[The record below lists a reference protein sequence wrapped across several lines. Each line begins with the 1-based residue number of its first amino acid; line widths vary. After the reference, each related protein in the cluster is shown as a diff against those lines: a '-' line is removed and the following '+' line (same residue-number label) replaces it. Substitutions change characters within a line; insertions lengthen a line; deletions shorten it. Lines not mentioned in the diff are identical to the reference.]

1 MLSSQEWINNGYR
14 GIEMAVVLKLAGL
27 SWREL
32 FLATC
37 RGAARANIM
46 NRAAELAFWFLLGFF
61 PMLVSVTGMAAMIGS
76 APGSQGVLMRHV
88 GEVLPSAASKLVRQV
103 LQQTTGT
110 GVAWLSLLFA
120 LWSSASATA
129 GLIDT
134 LNAIYGLK
142 DRRPWWKARL
152 VAVCLAI
159 AMGALLTAALIV
171 VAYVPLILHKIAPG
185 SAILSVW
192 KIAQWPGAAFLIIMA
207 LLSIYRFAPN
217 IQEQE
222 WKWLLPGSILA
233 AAIWMAVSV
242 LFKLY
247 VRQFSHFGV
256 LYGSLGALV
265 ILMFWFYLSGAAILA
280 GGELNAILE
289 DAAAKQR
296 VPGAKRR
303 GQRSLAQMHDQNSVK
318 L

>member
-1 MLSSQEWINNGYR
+1 
-14 GIEMAVVLKLAGL
+14 
-27 SWREL
+27 
-32 FLATC
+32 
-37 RGAARANIM
+37 
-46 NRAAELAFWFLLGFF
+46 
-61 PMLVSVTGMAAMIGS
+61 
-76 APGSQGVLMRHV
+76 
-88 GEVLPSAASKLVRQV
+88 V

-142 DRRPWWKARL
+142 ERRPWWKARL
-152 VAVCLAI
+152 VAVCLAM
-159 AMGALLTAALIV
+159 ATGALLTAALIV
-171 VAYVPLILHKIAPG
+171 VAYVPLILDRIAPG
-185 SAILSVW
+185 SAILSAW
-192 KIAQWPGAAFLIIMA
+192 KIVQWPGAAFLIIMA
-207 LLSIYRFAPN
+207 LLGIYRFAPN

-233 AAIWMAVSV
+233 ATIWMAVSV

-303 GQRSLAQMHDQNSVK
+303 GQRSLAQMHDQNAAQ

>member
-1 MLSSQEWINNGYR
+1 MVFRFSDRRTYRYSQRHLWPERKKALVEGSPGCRLPCDGR
-14 GIEMAVVLKLAGL
+14 G
-27 SWREL
+27 
-32 FLATC
+32 
-37 RGAARANIM
+37 GAAYHR
-46 NRAAELAFWFLLGFF
+46 F
-61 PMLVSVTGMAAMIGS
+61 
-76 APGSQGVLMRHV
+76 
-88 GEVLPSAASKLVRQV
+88 
-103 LQQTTGT
+103 
-110 GVAWLSLLFA
+110 
-120 LWSSASATA
+120 
-129 GLIDT
+129 D
-134 LNAIYGLK
+134 
-142 DRRPWWKARL
+142 
-152 VAVCLAI
+152 CC
-159 AMGALLTAALIV
+159 
-171 VAYVPLILHKIAPG
+171 AYVPLILQKIAPD
-185 SAILSVW
+185 SAILFVW

-256 LYGSLGALV
+256 LYGALV
-265 ILMFWFYLSGAAILA
+265 ILMLWFYLSGAAILA

-289 DAAAKQR
+289 DAAARQR

-303 GQRSLAQMHDQNSVK
+303 CQRSPAQMHDRDSAK